1 MSQTVGP
8 QSAFQEKYLNSDAKI
23 LIAGG
28 AAGSSKSYIGLMRH
42 LRWKDDPNYVG
53 YCIRKN
59 STAIMKP
66 GGLFYQAVGLYRLV
80 DPNIQVKL
88 KDQRIVFSSG
98 ASVTFSHY
106 ENTAAG
112 EQLYQGLQMA
122 GTFYDEAT
130 HAEEEHIWWLISR
143 LRTQAKMNPSIW
155 LSCNPDPD
163 SYLRTWVDWWLFP
176 EGHEQFGL
184 PDPDKNGAT
193 RWLLRV
199 GGDLYWADNPE
210 ELIERHGKKW
220 LGVNDPKQVKPLA
233 VQAIFGTIYDNPWLI
248 ENQPD
253 YLATLES
260 LPILECRRLLHGDWE
275 ARQEGST
282 YFDRQWITEVLDYP
296 DKKDI
301 KEIIRAYDFAG
312 TLKSDDNPS
321 PDYTATVKIAKMKSG
336 KYRILDVKRTRI
348 TFGKWVDFITSCA
361 EEDEPGTIVCIPLDP
376 GVAAAGATKILAQ
389 QLAERGIAVVKMRAS
404 MKKLDRFRP
413 FSSMAHN
420 GGIEV
425 LKGCAHDIDNGI
437 VSANEFFYKELEA
450 FTGERKRGE
459 SGHDDM
465 VDAVSDAFAKA
476 AQRITLNSNFLAS
489 VQGMEAGIGTAK
501 VGIL

>member
-1 MSQTVGP
+1 MAQKIGP
-8 QSAFQEKYLNSDAKI
+8 QSPFQEKYLNSDAKI

-42 LRWKDDPNYVG
+42 LRWKDDPDYVG

-66 GGLFYQAVGLYRLV
+66 GGLFYQAVSLYRMV
-80 DPNIQVKL
+80 DPKIKVKI

-112 EQLYQGLQMA
+112 EQLYQGLQMS

-143 LRTQAKMNPSIW
+143 LRTNAKVNPSIW

-163 SYLRTWVDWWLFP
+163 SYLRTWVDWWLYP
-176 EGHEQFGL
+176 EGHEKFGL

-199 GGDLYWADNPE
+199 GGDLCWSDTPE
-210 ELIERHGKKW
+210 DLIARYGKPH

-248 ENQPD
+248 ENQPE
-253 YLATLES
+253 YLSTLES
-260 LPILECRRLLHGDWE
+260 LPVLERRRLLEGDWE

-282 YFDRQWITEVLDYP
+282 YFDRNWVTEVLEYP
-296 DKKDI
+296 TRS
-301 KEIIRAYDFAG
+301 EIREIVRAYDFAG
-312 TLKSDDNPS
+312 TLVSDANPS

-348 TFGKWVDFITSCA
+348 TFGNWLKFIVDNA
-361 EEDEPGTIVCIPLDP
+361 AEDEPGTIVCIPLDP
-376 GVAAAGATKILAQ
+376 GVGAAGATKLLSQ
-389 QLAERGIAVVKMRAS
+389 QLAEHGIAAVKMRAS

-413 FSSMAHN
+413 FSAMAFN
-420 GGIEV
+420 EGIEIV
-425 LKGCAHDIDNGI
+425 KGCCHDLENNIE
-437 VSANEFFYKELEA
+437 SSNEFFYKELEA

-459 SGHDDM
+459 NGHDDM
-465 VDAVSDAFAKA
+465 VDATSDAFAKA
-476 AQRITLNSNFLAS
+476 AQRITLNSNFL
-489 VQGMEAGIGTAK
+489 VRIQNMESGIGHSK
-501 VGIL
+501 VGIF

>member
-1 MSQTVGP
+1 MSQMVGP
-8 QSAFQEKYLNSDAKI
+8 QSPFQEKYLNSDAKI

-42 LRWKDDPNYVG
+42 LRWKDNHDYVG

-66 GGLFYQAVGLYRLV
+66 GGLFWQAVSLYRMV

-106 ENTAAG
+106 ENSAAG
-112 EQLYQGLQMA
+112 EQNYQGLELS
-122 GTFYDEAT
+122 GVFYDEAT

-143 LRTQAKMNPSIW
+143 LRGKGTSNPSIW

-176 EGHEQFGL
+176 EGHEKYGL
-184 PDPDKNGAT
+184 PDPEKNGAT

-199 GGDLYWADNPE
+199 GGELIWGDTPE
-210 ELIERHGKKW
+210 ELILRHGKKH
-220 LGVNDPKQVKPLA
+220 LGMNDRDQVKPLA
-233 VQAIFGTIYDNPWLI
+233 VQAIFGTIYDNPWLM

-260 LPILECRRLLHGDWE
+260 LPPMECRRLLHGDWE
-275 ARQEGST
+275 AREEGST
-282 YFDRQWITEVLDYP
+282 YFSRGWVEEVIGYP
-296 DKKDI
+296 HKS
-301 KEIIRAYDFAG
+301 EIREIVRAYDFAG
-312 TLKSDDNPS
+312 TLKSDANPS

-348 TFGKWVDFITSCA
+348 TFGNWMKFILDNA
-361 EEDEPGTIVCIPLDP
+361 EEDEPGTIICIPLDP
-376 GVAAAGATKILAQ
+376 GIHARGANKLLSQA
-389 QLAERGIAVVKMRAS
+389 LAEHGIAVTQMKAS

-413 FSSMAHN
+413 FSAMAYN
-420 GGIEV
+420 EGIEIV
-425 LKGCAHDIDNGI
+425 KGCCHDLENGI
-437 VSANEFFYKELEA
+437 VSSNDFFYKELEA

-459 SGHDDM
+459 NGHDD
-465 VDAVSDAFAKA
+465 
-476 AQRITLNSNFLAS
+476 
-489 VQGMEAGIGTAK
+489 
-501 VGIL
+501 